1 MLLWPKYLQLYVIMN
16 PTKICATSEYCNADE
31 SLLFLQ
37 CCGCN
42 AYHKLVDNLN
52 LFHDMNC
59 YVNSSFNYNG
69 PNLDVNF
76 NFLDSGDDEDDLFSP

>member
-1 MLLWPKYLQLYVIMN
+1 MSPVRTAMLMK
-16 PTKICATSEYCNADE
+16 
-31 SLLFLQ
+31 SLLSLQ

-52 LFHDMNC
+52 LFHEMNC
-59 YVNSSFNYNG
+59 YVNSSFNYSG

-76 NFLDSGDDEDDLFSP
+76 NFLDSGDAEDDLFSP